1 MQERSFTDAELL
13 ERLRIGLENDYIAP
27 WFQPAMDPTGTVMHS
42 AEALPRFIDPD
53 YGVISPITFLDVANK
68 YNLLAPIGEVLL
80 QKTCAA
86 YAEWADR
93 GIAPGLVTIN
103 LTGLELQAEGVVDRI
118 QKALSKAGIQP
129 SNLGIEVSEDTA
141 VEDGCEKAI
150 EAINAFSD
158 LGVRVI
164 VDDLGVGQVDPENL
178 RKLRAT
184 AAKIDRMTVSQLGES
199 DEAFERVRAL
209 SEVTRAFGIP
219 LIAKG
224 VETRVQINLLVEIGC
239 EGQQGFA
246 IARPMPLD
254 SFTEWLDLNTGW
266 DTEATNA
273 A

>member
-1 MQERSFTDAELL
+1 M
-13 ERLRIGLENDYIAP
+13 
-27 WFQPAMDPTGTVMHS
+27 
-42 AEALPRFIDPD
+42 
-53 YGVISPITFLDVANK
+53 
-68 YNLLAPIGEVLL
+68 
-80 QKTCAA
+80 
-86 YAEWADR
+86 
-93 GIAPGLVTIN
+93 
-103 LTGLELQAEGVVDRI
+103 
-118 QKALSKAGIQP
+118 
-129 SNLGIEVSEDTA
+129 
-141 VEDGCEKAI
+141 
-150 EAINAFSD
+150 
-158 LGVRVI
+158 
-164 VDDLGVGQVDPENL
+164 L

-184 AAKIDRMTVSQLGES
+184 AAKIDRMTVSQLGVS

-209 SEVTRAFGIP
+209 SEVTREFGIP